1 MIKHEN
7 NYCFNSCIDIERTTF
22 NVYHHDTRGQ
32 SLYCLYHPDDE
43 KLVARIRVIPKVK
56 VYVIVGDCSD
66 NASKGRFNAKTYLSF
81 RGGIKYSRDENTNN
95 LNTIDDA
102 ERFEFRDR
110 AEELTLV
117 ENARLY
123 SHGGWVRNLRVEE
136 VWVKP

>member
-56 VYVIVGDCSD
+56 RYVVSGMDRRT
-66 NASKGRFNAKTYLSF
+66 GEKTYL
-81 RGGIKYSRDENTNN
+81 KVTRDGHRWSSDALARK
-95 LNTIDDA
+95 LNAIDDA
-102 ERFEFRDR
+102 TIIANKRD
-110 AEELTLV
+110 AENLLKIVWNRSEGQ
-117 ENARLY
+117 
-123 SHGGWVRNLRVEE
+123 SMWVGDFAVEE